1 LTGLKKYGFDDQTIE
16 LMKKEQAGKIVANA
30 IYTKLEIDEDTKGAS
45 TLFDKVKDSL
55 PGDVADQIKESI
67 SKASFSDEMHGL
79 WDKLKVY
86 KLADGS
92 PDLRK
97 MEQEIGKSYRGEK
110 FDQVLNYIQSRAGEM
125 DAIQNQERQVRDRS
139 FMNEVYTYQS
149 KGYGK
154 AKALGLLN
162 NYAIDAYDRA
172 LKKKVIDQLWAP
184 PEIKYKTDPETY
196 IDLWERVQ
204 DGEATKMEI
213 DAAFKRGDLS
223 VGNWEGLRKSK
234 YTNDNKEDQSGDR
247 EVKQYI
253 KRIANQEF
261 RKADEK
267 YSFITYMEAA
277 TKGKSLQEATSII
290 DDGLKKSGGN
300 WFGGVTQE
308 WKIDLQKKDS
318 ENKAWGSVYKR
329 FGKNGKTIVDHIGQ
343 GVLLSTNK
351 EQYSMADIENFI
363 SDIGGSSALR
373 EGSPERMAIDKLIQ
387 NKQTIDAYNVRYII
401 EKYHLNNV
409 QNDISKAFDV
419 NLEDPFKL
427 KY

>member
-1 LTGLKKYGFDDQTIE
+1 
-16 LMKKEQAGKIVANA
+16 
-30 IYTKLEIDEDTKGAS
+30 
-45 TLFDKVKDSL
+45 
-55 PGDVADQIKESI
+55 
-67 SKASFSDEMHGL
+67 
-79 WDKLKVY
+79 
-86 KLADGS
+86 
-92 PDLRK
+92 
-97 MEQEIGKSYRGEK
+97 
-110 FDQVLNYIQSRAGEM
+110 
-125 DAIQNQERQVRDRS
+125 
-139 FMNEVYTYQS
+139 
-149 KGYGK
+149 
-154 AKALGLLN
+154 
-162 NYAIDAYDRA
+162 
-172 LKKKVIDQLWAP
+172 
-184 PEIKYKTDPETY
+184 
-196 IDLWERVQ
+196 
-204 DGEATKMEI
+204 
-213 DAAFKRGDLS
+213 
-223 VGNWEGLRKSK
+223 LRKSK

-300 WFGGVTQE
+300 WFGGGTQE